1 MDVGED
7 NVVEV
12 EVQPS
17 IEVQVEVHQSIEV

>member
-17 IEVQVEVHQSIEV
+17 IEVQVEVHQYIEV